1 MFDSPLFYIVLGL
14 LLVGL
19 VGFLIFRMMKKP
31 GDE

>member
-31 GDE
+31 DD